1 MKIYDNNGQ
10 DIPFSPLYFKKWIL
24 NQIKNT
30 FKIALAFS
38 NASFLLG
45 LRTRYIDSH
54 IEHLVVLP
62 QIFQS
67 ILPDVLFLKF

>member
-1 MKIYDNNGQ
+1 MKIYDINGR

-24 NQIKNT
+24 NQVKN
-30 FKIALAFS
+30 KIPLAFF

-54 IEHLVVLP
+54 IEYLVVLP

-67 ILPDVLFLKF
+67 VLPDVLFLKS